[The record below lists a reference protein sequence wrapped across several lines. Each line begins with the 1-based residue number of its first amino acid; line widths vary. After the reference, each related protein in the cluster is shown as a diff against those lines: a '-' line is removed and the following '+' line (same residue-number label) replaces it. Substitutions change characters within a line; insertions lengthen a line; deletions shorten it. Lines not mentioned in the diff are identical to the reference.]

1 VGNGRCK
8 AVIGLRDHQGL
19 SLLEV
24 LVALTL
30 VAIATFGSLYIIR
43 GASNT
48 QVPIEGGSFTLTTRL
63 LAQIGRTRTQFADR
77 PARAKTVASQ
87 WVQAEVEYLRS
98 LGFLALQRRV
108 LDPAS
113 YGYQGSGGLTFR
125 DISSASNPEPGEMA
139 LPPGFGAARVI
150 LEVEDVLEVEG
161 VEPLNRQY
169 LIGRIRI
176 RVGLYRDAS
185 ELPESPGD
193 LSGAFVASAT
203 SVHRP

>member
-1 VGNGRCK
+1 MGNGRCK
-8 AVIGLRDHQGL
+8 AVQGLRDHRGL

-30 VAIATFGSLYIIR
+30 VAIATFGSLYVIR
-43 GASNT
+43 AALDT
-48 QVPIEGGSFTLTTRL
+48 QVPIEGGSSALTTRV

-77 PARAKTVASQ
+77 PARAKTAASQ

-98 LGFLALQRRV
+98 LGFLELQRRV
-108 LDPAS
+108 LDPSS
-113 YGYQGSGGLTFR
+113 YGYRGSGGLTYR
-125 DISSASNPEPGEMA
+125 DIRSASGLESGEMA

-150 LEVEDVLEVEG
+150 LEVEDI
-161 VEPLNRQY
+161 EPLENNRY

-185 ELPESPGD
+185 ELPGSPGD
-193 LSGAFVASAT
+193 LTGAFVASAT

>member
-1 VGNGRCK
+1 MGDHNCK
-8 AVIGLRDHQGL
+8 AVTVLGGVRGL

-30 VAIATFGSLYIIR
+30 VAIATFGSLYVISAAR
-43 GASNT
+43 NT
-48 QVPIEGGSFTLTTRL
+48 QVPIEGGSSTLTTRV

-87 WVQAEVEYLRS
+87 WVQAELEYLRS
-98 LGFLALQRRV
+98 LGFLELQRRV
-108 LDPAS
+108 LDPSS
-113 YGYQGSGGLTFR
+113 YGYQESGGVAYR
-125 DISSASNPEPGEMA
+125 DILSSSNLEPGEMA

-150 LEVEDVLEVEG
+150 LEVEDV
-161 VEPLNRQY
+161 EPLGNAQY

-185 ELPESPGD
+185 ELSGSPGD
-193 LSGAFVASAT
+193 LTGAFVASAT

>member
-8 AVIGLRDHQGL
+8 AVIGLRDHRGL

-48 QVPIEGGSFTLTTRL
+48 QVPIEGGSSALTTRL

-113 YGYQGSGGLTFR
+113 YSYQGSGGLTFR
-125 DISSASNPEPGEMA
+125 DISPASNLERGEMA

-150 LEVEDVLEVEG
+150 LEVEDV
-161 VEPLNRQY
+161 EPLGNQY